1 MLDDLRFRLRAFL
14 LRDAVEEELEEEI
27 RFHFDRE
34 VEKHMRLGMNEQE
47 AKRRARLAFG
57 GHEQVKEDCRE
68 ARGTGFIELSLQDA
82 KYALRQ
88 LRANPTFALVMILT
102 LGLSIGANSAI
113 FSVIDGVLLKTLPYP
128 HPERIVRLFLSNSA
142 YPKFPLNPFDFHDYR
157 ARNRSFESMAAF
169 TRGDMQLSGSGEPVR
184 LNGFGVSA
192 GYFRVLGLQPKLGR
206 EFDFQAETPGNGLQV
221 ILSDGLW
228 RTRFDADPTIVG
240 RKITLNMQPYTVMG
254 VMPAGTEHPGNDY
267 HALAYG
273 ENVDV
278 WWPFSFAG
286 DPNRRGAHFVEGIGR
301 LKEGVSVAR
310 ARAEMNAIMAEIARE
325 HPDAAGW
332 TVLVV
337 PLYTEIVG
345 SNRQMLLVLLGAV
358 GMVLLIACANAANLQ
373 LARASERQREIAVRL
388 AMGAP
393 RFRVMRQLLTESLLI
408 SFAGGVLGL
417 VLAFGG
423 VKALVSFLPAGFPR
437 AHDIHVSAPVFLF
450 TLLVTLVTGIL
461 FGLAP
466 ALQAS
471 RIDPRQGLQ
480 SSGRSS
486 SASRSQ
492 SRIRSALVVSEV
504 SLACVLLIGAGLMLR
519 SFLNLLHLDPGFRQ
533 EHVLTA
539 NLSLPHA
546 QYNTE
551 RTARFYDQL
560 TANLSALP
568 GVKSAGA
575 GTDLPWTGYNENMGG
590 FLIEGKKP
598 PPNQEFHA
606 RFHLATSGYFSAL
619 GIPLLEGRFFKE
631 ADRKDAPMT
640 LIINHAMAD
649 RYWPHE
655 DVIGKRVSF
664 EDVPRKDSDWATIV
678 GVVGDVKDQPNS
690 PGAEPAFWWSA
701 LQQVDSDMLIVIRSY
716 GDPELLP
723 DALRNEV
730 HKLDPALAVAD
741 VQLMDKIVDTS
752 ISTPRFAFVLVGL
765 FAGLAIVLAAVG
777 VYGVIAYTVS
787 QRTQEFGL
795 RLALGAQRADLVRL
809 VLGQSAR
816 LVVPGAIL
824 GVLLT
829 LALARVVR
837 SLIYGVSPTDPAIL
851 SSVALLVLF
860 VALIA
865 SYRPARRATKADPMS
880 TLRAE

>member
-1 MLDDLRFRLRAFL
+1 
-14 LRDAVEEELEEEI
+14 
-27 RFHFDRE
+27 
-34 VEKHMRLGMNEQE
+34 
-47 AKRRARLAFG
+47 
-57 GHEQVKEDCRE
+57 
-68 ARGTGFIELSLQDA
+68 
-82 KYALRQ
+82 
-88 LRANPTFALVMILT
+88 
-102 LGLSIGANSAI
+102 
-113 FSVIDGVLLKTLPYP
+113 
-128 HPERIVRLFLSNSA
+128 
-142 YPKFPLNPFDFHDYR
+142 
-157 ARNRSFESMAAF
+157 
-169 TRGDMQLSGSGEPVR
+169 
-184 LNGFGVSA
+184 
-192 GYFRVLGLQPKLGR
+192 
-206 EFDFQAETPGNGLQV
+206 
-221 ILSDGLW
+221 
-228 RTRFDADPTIVG
+228 
-240 RKITLNMQPYTVMG
+240 
-254 VMPAGTEHPGNDY
+254 
-267 HALAYG
+267 
-273 ENVDV
+273 
-278 WWPFSFAG
+278 
-286 DPNRRGAHFVEGIGR
+286 
-301 LKEGVSVAR
+301 
-310 ARAEMNAIMAEIARE
+310 
-325 HPDAAGW
+325 
-332 TVLVV
+332 
-337 PLYTEIVG
+337 
-345 SNRQMLLVLLGAV
+345 
-358 GMVLLIACANAANLQ
+358 
-373 LARASERQREIAVRL
+373 
-388 AMGAP
+388 
-393 RFRVMRQLLTESLLI
+393 
-408 SFAGGVLGL
+408 
-417 VLAFGG
+417 
-423 VKALVSFLPAGFPR
+423 
-437 AHDIHVSAPVFLF
+437 
-450 TLLVTLVTGIL
+450 
-461 FGLAP
+461 
-466 ALQAS
+466 
-471 RIDPRQGLQ
+471 
-480 SSGRSS
+480 
-486 SASRSQ
+486 
-492 SRIRSALVVSEV
+492 
-504 SLACVLLIGAGLMLR
+504 MLR

-568 GVKSAGA
+568 YVKSAGA
-575 GTDLPWTGYNENMGG
+575 GSDLPWTGYNENVGG

-655 DVIGKRVSF
+655 DVIGRRVSF
-664 EDVPRKDSDWATIV
+664 EDVPKKDSDWATIV

-690 PGAEPAFWWSA
+690 PGAEPAFWWSE
-701 LQQVDSDMLIVIRSY
+701 LQQVDSDMLIVMRTY

-824 GVLLT
+824 GMLLT
-829 LALARVVR
+829 LGLARVLR
-837 SLIYGVSPTDPAIL
+837 SLIYGVSPTDPTIL

-865 SYRPARRATKADPMS
+865 SYRPARRATKADPMT